1 MSLKKSIT
9 VLLILLPSLS
19 SSAEFRDVPEK
30 LFSIELGR
38 TYVIGDLEGK
48 DIGSI
53 PVKKFAGIKQFMG
66 NGIHYY
72 FYPKDEDNTLEY
84 LEKNDKVKN
93 LKFGTPYR
101 LYLLPVIPSTI
112 TALVQ
117 LEKMKLNWE
126 VQSIGWS
133 QNAKTKEEA
142 YNWAVDL
149 CKTLK
154 LNISVVPEIKDFFDS
169 KWFECTFSSGD
180 REYKVS
186 NINVI
191 RSVELSY
198 KKEIIEAKE
207 EAVEKTFKKLQ
218 SEKSQPNAYQP

>member
-1 MSLKKSIT
+1 MNFKKSIT
-9 VLLILLPSLS
+9 VLLILVPSLS
-19 SSAEFRDVPEK
+19 SSAELRDVPEK

-38 TYVIGDLEGK
+38 TYDISDPEGK
-48 DIGSI
+48 EIGSI
-53 PVKKFAGIKQFMG
+53 PVKKFAGIKQFRG

-72 FYPKDEDNTLEY
+72 FLPKEEDNTIEY
-84 LEKNDKVKN
+84 SGKNKKAKD

-101 LYLLPVIPSTI
+101 LYMLPVIPSTI
-112 TALVQ
+112 TTLVQ

-149 CKTLK
+149 CKTFK
-154 LNISVVPEIKDFFDS
+154 LNISVVPEIIDFFDS

-180 REYKVS
+180 REYKVR

-198 KKEIIEAKE
+198 KKELIEAKE
-207 EAVEKTFKKLQ
+207 EAVEKTFQKLQ
-218 SEKSQPNAYQP
+218 AGKSAHDVYQP